1 MQKQGAKNRSDPGKQ
16 KQEKK
21 EKKRKEKREKRERD
35 MGQEEMKIVIG
46 LHRNTNELDRQTGR
60 IAGKYGL
67 TLSQFA
73 VLEALYSKG
82 DLTVG
87 EVREKI
93 LSSVGTIPV
102 IVNNLVGRG
111 YVERL
116 ADQKDKRLCIL
127 HLTEEGRSVIQ
138 QAAPK
143 NREMIREKMKELT
156 AEEKKQLL
164 FLLKKLG
171 GILHE

>member
-1 MQKQGAKNRSDPGKQ
+1 MQKQGAKNKSDPGKAEAR
-16 KQEKK
+16 EKRK
-21 EKKRKEKREKRERD
+21 KEKREKRERD